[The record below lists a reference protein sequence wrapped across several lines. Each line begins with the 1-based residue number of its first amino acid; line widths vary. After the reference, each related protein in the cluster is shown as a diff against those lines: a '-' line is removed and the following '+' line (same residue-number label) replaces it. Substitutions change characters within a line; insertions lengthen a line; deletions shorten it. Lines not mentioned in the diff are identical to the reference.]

1 MVNMGDFGK
10 RSPHMLSGGQKQRV
24 AIAGVLAMDPKIIIF
39 DESTSMLDPVGR
51 KEVMATINYLN
62 KVEKKTIVL
71 ITHFME
77 ETVDA
82 DRVVVMIKGR
92 IEDEGTPGEIFR
104 KRDLLMRAGLIPPFA
119 SDVAYRL
126 KDEGFDIG
134 QALTVD
140 ELVEGIC
147 RSLQKD

>member
-1 MVNMGDFGK
+1 
-10 RSPHMLSGGQKQRV
+10 
-24 AIAGVLAMDPKIIIF
+24 
-39 DESTSMLDPVGR
+39 
-51 KEVMATINYLN
+51 
-62 KVEKKTIVL
+62 
-71 ITHFME
+71 ME

-82 DRVVVMIKGR
+82 DRVVVMINGR
-92 IEDEGTPGEIFR
+92 IEDEGTPREIFA
-104 KRDLLMRAGLIPPFA
+104 KRDLLTRAGLIPPFA

-126 KDEGFDIG
+126 KDEGFDTG

>member
-1 MVNMGDFGK
+1 
-10 RSPHMLSGGQKQRV
+10 
-24 AIAGVLAMDPKIIIF
+24 
-39 DESTSMLDPVGR
+39 
-51 KEVMATINYLN
+51 
-62 KVEKKTIVL
+62 
-71 ITHFME
+71 
-77 ETVDA
+77 
-82 DRVVVMIKGR
+82 
-92 IEDEGTPGEIFR
+92 
-104 KRDLLMRAGLIPPFA
+104 MRAGLIPPFA